1 MVIDQNDN
9 SDKKQMHLSD
19 ILTKDELDDN
29 DCNTLF
35 ENCIEFIDL
44 LYRNRFLAI
53 RRN

>member
-9 SDKKQMHLSD
+9 SDKKQMYLSD

-29 DCNTLF
+29 DCNILF

-44 LYRNRFLAI
+44 LYRE
-53 RRN
+53 